1 MKDRKVAFLLIG
13 SFLVFAMFLRGCVIN
28 SGENVTDDDIEAS
41 NVREN
46 QYEEIVE
53 KDIQNTYKAVK
64 CISLCD
70 LYDYEDDLSLQNGMY
85 SVITDSKSEEAFLTC
100 FYTESDNYD
109 VIEESDAKI
118 LKGASDGKNVFVVFF
133 SENYAEYPKYAYG
146 FKYSPDDA
154 IVEAKYDSSNKGEE
168 IFDEV
173 YSLDGVKYELFD
185 SIKPLL
191 DYQEKT
197 YVKDDNKIVRVE
209 YSSDPKEYGTYNSS
223 GILYYD
229 ELERP
234 FYKSYYSTSGTR
246 YTIYLYNAEGE
257 VAQIFDFGCLPYKEL
272 EGDPSLD
279 IGIDVTIYFFE
290 R

>member
-85 SVITDSKSEEAFLTC
+85 SVITDSKSEEAFLTY

-146 FKYSPDDA
+146 FKCSPDDA
-154 IVEAKYDSSNKGEE
+154 IVEAKYDSSKKGDE

-173 YSLDGVKYELFD
+173 YSLNGEKYDLFD

-197 YVKDDNKIVRVE
+197 YVKDNNKMVKVD
-209 YSSDPKEYGTYNSS
+209 YSADPKEYGTYNSS
-223 GILYYD
+223 GTVYYD
-229 ELERP
+229 ERERP

-246 YTIYLYNAEGE
+246 YTIYLYNTEGDLN
-257 VAQIFDFGCLPYKEL
+257 QIFDFGGLPYKEL

>member
-1 MKDRKVAFLLIG
+1 MKNRKVAFWLIG
-13 SFLVFAMFLRGCVIN
+13 SFLVLVMFLGWCVIS
-28 SGENVTDDDIEAS
+28 SGENVTDDIEAS
-41 NVREN
+41 TVEDNQQGNLEEN
-46 QYEEIVE
+46 
-53 KDIQNTYKAVK
+53 DIHDAYKEVK
-64 CISLCD
+64 RISLCD
-70 LYDYEDDLSLQNGMY
+70 LYDYEDDLSLQTGMY
-85 SVITDSKSEEAFLTC
+85 SVITDSRSEQAFLSY
-100 FYTESDNYD
+100 FYTESDEYD
-109 VIEESDAKI
+109 VIEKANAKI
-118 LKGASDGKNVFVVFF
+118 LMGTSDDKNIFVVFF
-133 SENYAEYPKYAYG
+133 SENDSEYPKYAYG

-154 IVEAKYDSSNKGEE
+154 IVEAKYDSSKKGEE

-246 YTIYLYNAEGE
+246 YTIYLYNADGE

>member
-1 MKDRKVAFLLIG
+1 M
-13 SFLVFAMFLRGCVIN
+13 
-28 SGENVTDDDIEAS
+28 
-41 NVREN
+41 
-46 QYEEIVE
+46 
-53 KDIQNTYKAVK
+53 
-64 CISLCD
+64 
-70 LYDYEDDLSLQNGMY
+70 
-85 SVITDSKSEEAFLTC
+85 
-100 FYTESDNYD
+100 
-109 VIEESDAKI
+109 
-118 LKGASDGKNVFVVFF
+118 
-133 SENYAEYPKYAYG
+133 
-146 FKYSPDDA
+146 
-154 IVEAKYDSSNKGEE
+154 
-168 IFDEV
+168 
-173 YSLDGVKYELFD
+173 KYELFD

-246 YTIYLYNAEGE
+246 YTIYLYNADGE
-257 VAQIFDFGCLPYKEL
+257 VAQIFDFGFLPYKEL